1 MSKEK
6 LIGDIVTTAN
16 AVEFINN
23 TLNGVG
29 LVYLAP
35 LEESVKD
42 EKISKAII
50 KAIKKDDK

>member
-6 LIGDIVTTAN
+6 IIGDVVTVSN
-16 AVEFINN
+16 AVEFIKN
-23 TLNGVG
+23 TLEGVG

-50 KAIKKDDK
+50 KAIKKEGK

>member
-6 LIGDIVTTAN
+6 LIGDIVTVAN
-16 AVEFINN
+16 SVEFIKN
-23 TLNGVG
+23 TLEAVG

-35 LEESVKD
+35 LDESVKD

-50 KAIKKDDK
+50 MAIKEEDK